1 MSVLVYVENTEG
13 KFKKSAF
20 EVVSYGKS
28 VADSLGQD
36 LIALSIG
43 DVDENELNSLATY
56 GAKTVVSV
64 EKEDLKNFINQA
76 YASVIAEVAESKNAK
91 TIILSNSF
99 SGKGLAPR
107 LSAKLKAGLA
117 DGAVSLPE
125 ISKSTFKIKKTA
137 FSGKA
142 FAIAEIHSD
151 TKIIAVNPNSY
162 QVVENPETP
171 QVEKFSTSVEGKNL
185 GTIINEIVRSTEKV
199 SLPDAEIVVSAGRG
213 LKGPENWGMIEE
225 LADLLG
231 AATACSKP
239 VSDADW
245 RPHSEHVGQ
254 TGIAVSPNLY
264 IAIGISGAIQHLAGV
279 SSSKTIV
286 VINKDPEAPFFKV
299 ADYGI
304 VGDAFEVVPRLIEA
318 IKAHKGS

>member
-125 ISKSTFKIKKTA
+125 ISRSTFKIKKTA